1 LTLCERD
8 SGHLTKETNV
18 SEHDHEQQQEH
29 HGTPI
34 HIDRKTYFVHEP
46 TITGA
51 ELRLL
56 PETLIGDDYDLFLE
70 VPGGQ
75 DDLIEDD
82 EAVEIKPGLHFFSV
96 QKTINPGA

>member
-1 LTLCERD
+1 
-8 SGHLTKETNV
+8 V
-18 SEHDHEQQQEH
+18 SDHDHDHQQEH

-46 TITGA
+46 TISGA
-51 ELRLL
+51 ELRRL

-75 DDLIEDD
+75 DNLIEDD
-82 EAVEIKPGLHFFSV
+82 ETVEVEPGLHFFSV
-96 QKTINPGA
+96 QKTINPGAY